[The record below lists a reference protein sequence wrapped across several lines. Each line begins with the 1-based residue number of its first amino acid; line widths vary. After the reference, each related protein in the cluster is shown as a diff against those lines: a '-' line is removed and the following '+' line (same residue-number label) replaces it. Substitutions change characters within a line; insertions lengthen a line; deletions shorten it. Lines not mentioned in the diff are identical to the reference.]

1 MIDYYDLVY
10 ILHFLV
16 IGPLLIYV
24 GYYKEKIDK
33 KIFDIV
39 MWFGLIVTVYHLYKF
54 INTMIKK
61 NKYKSI

>member
-24 GYYKEKIDK
+24 GYYKETIDK